1 MAGTDV
7 KAMMNRG
14 REFAGRLTPIQKI
27 ALGAAVVTLIAGA
40 FVLTR
45 TGSGPSMSPLYT
57 DLESTDASALVDE
70 LNSRGVPYE
79 LTDAGHTVLVPKD
92 QVYDLRIA
100 MAGAGLPS
108 SNQGYALLDNQ
119 GITTSEFRQRID
131 YQRALEGELANT
143 LKAMDGVQ
151 AATVHLALPEES
163 VFVDEPMDPTASVMI
178 STKSSGSV
186 SDDQVQAIV
195 HLVSSAVKNM
205 QPDDVTVIDANGTVL
220 SAPGVSGGASGSNAR
235 TKEQTAYEQK
245 VSAAIMA
252 MLARTTGA
260 DKVAV
265 TVTADLDLDERQ
277 STSENYGAIGDD
289 TSGGEVVSEKTNVE
303 IYGPDA
309 ANGTTGI
316 LGPDGATITSTV
328 PTSVSDGGYASAD
341 SDRAY
346 AIDRVVEQVTDAP
359 GEVNKLGVA
368 VLLDEATVSEA
379 QATQIEELVKTAA
392 GIDPAR
398 GDIVTVT
405 RLPFDT
411 SAETEASE
419 AAKQDAAAAA
429 KTRMMELIRTLAV
442 VFVIIIA
449 LVLAYRSTRKARKIT
464 ATPIDI
470 GEITASSGSGK
481 SSGSLTPE
489 LVSSPGSGSVGAG
502 DATPRAVGAGASHPN
517 GLLLAMDKIDSPM
530 AEIAEIAE
538 TRPEEVAN
546 VLRAWLNESKV
557 GRR

>member
-1 MAGTDV
+1 
-7 KAMMNRG
+7 
-14 REFAGRLTPIQKI
+14 
-27 ALGAAVVTLIAGA
+27 
-40 FVLTR
+40 
-45 TGSGPSMSPLYT
+45 
-57 DLESTDASALVDE
+57 
-70 LNSRGVPYE
+70 
-79 LTDAGHTVLVPKD
+79 
-92 QVYDLRIA
+92 
-100 MAGAGLPS
+100 
-108 SNQGYALLDNQ
+108 
-119 GITTSEFRQRID
+119 
-131 YQRALEGELANT
+131 
-143 LKAMDGVQ
+143 
-151 AATVHLALPEES
+151 
-163 VFVDEPMDPTASVMI
+163 
-178 STKSSGSV
+178 
-186 SDDQVQAIV
+186 
-195 HLVSSAVKNM
+195 
-205 QPDDVTVIDANGTVL
+205 VTVIDANGTVL